1 MSNLSPD
8 STAIF
13 TSWGWE
19 PLFVELVPPSSLLI
33 YEFYANIHDVSGSS
47 FRVFLRY
54 KMIKITIDV
63 VSSFAHIPRVVHPLF
78 PYLTP
83 DILPADSLVCSTV
96 FNTPLE
102 GGSGAIHSGSLRTD
116 HQIRAHNLL
125 HIVCTN
131 LWPVSHTSPLSIE
144 KAQFCTPCY
153 MVILLIFH
161 HSFASRFCGIFVSR
175 GQWWGYL
182 MHV

>member
-8 STAIF
+8 CTAIF

-19 PLFVELVPPSSLLI
+19 LLFVELVPLSSLLI
-33 YEFYANIHDVSGSS
+33 YEFYANIYDDNGSS
-47 FRVFLRY
+47 FRVFLRC
-54 KMIKITIDV
+54 KMIKITINV
-63 VSSFAHIPRVVHPLF
+63 VSSIAHIPRVVHHLF
-78 PYLTP
+78 PYLTL
-83 DILPADSLVCSTV
+83 DIFPADSLVCSTM

-102 GGSGAIHSGSLRTD
+102 GGPGAIHTGSLRTD
-116 HQIRAHNLL
+116 HQILL

-131 LWPVSHTSPLSIE
+131 LWPVSHTSPLPMK

-153 MVILLIFH
+153 MAILLICP
-161 HSFASRFCGIFVSR
+161 HSFASRFCGLFISR
-175 GQWWGYL
+175 GRGWGYL